1 MTKGSSSAPAWTP
14 REVADRCEALGARVE
29 LKGAKYRVY
38 PPRGGGPVFFN
49 AQRETNGSHLSNVL
63 RDLRRLG
70 LDLAEAEREIQER
83 RSTLVPT
90 AVLTVRDRIS
100 PETQAAIKA
109 IATEAIA
116 ARSTTPTTEQE
127 PPMAAPKPTPPTSIT
142 FNVRQEIADLRETL
156 RRQGDTAL
164 EMLASAERRIAA
176 LEAEVAELRGRGG
189 LNRGPSTSELVRRSV
204 LAWFIAHPGMRITP
218 QVLEMNLDGQLP
230 EGYGK
235 TMVAGGCRD
244 LTHAG
249 RLQGGGTKAGEA
261 PSRGV
266 YWYDPDADEAGDG
279 EG

>member
-1 MTKGSSSAPAWTP
+1 MTKGSTSAPAWTP
-14 REVADRCEALGARVE
+14 REVAERCEALGARVE
-29 LKGAKYRVY
+29 LKGTKYRVY
-38 PPRGGGPVFFN
+38 PPRGGGPVFFS
-49 AQRETNGSHLSNVL
+49 AQREKNGSHLPNVL

-70 LDLAEAEREIQER
+70 LDLAGAEREMRER
-83 RSTLVPT
+83 LSPRPPTPLTRSAISSVTAAKLAELVNDT
-90 AVLTVRDRIS
+90 
-100 PETQAAIKA
+100 
-109 IATEAIA
+109 
-116 ARSTTPTTEQE
+116 TTEQE

-164 EMLASAERRIAA
+164 EMLASAERRIEA
-176 LEAEVAELRGRGG
+176 LEAEVAQLRGRGG
-189 LNRGPSTSELVRRSV
+189 LNRGPSTSELVRRAV

-279 EG
+279 GTTNPEVMIRP